1 MTRKSKVIKSI
12 QKHLFC
18 MLMICLTS
26 FQSGDW
32 GGIPNNQ
39 LKQIYITQKKCIKIL
54 FGDYENYVDKF
65 KTCARARPMN
75 SQHLGSEFDVK
86 ESTKPL
92 FTKRELLA
100 IDNLYKV
107 YMYCC
112 LK

>member
-39 LKQIYITQKKCIKIL
+39 LKQIYITQKKCIKIF

-86 ESTKPL
+86 ESKKINIKQEAPL
-92 FTKRELLA
+92 SEVSY
-100 IDNLYKV
+100 NLIPAP
-107 YMYCC
+107 MME
-112 LK
+112 